1 MIQLKRYS
9 AYSFQPGKTMRLRA
23 QILAAAIICFAA
35 PSLAQTLTPP
45 ANPGPDALEQH
56 DPDIDIYA
64 LMSGKCTTLKIAGRD
79 FPCKAVGF
87 FHSEKGPV
95 NFAIALDDPA
105 DDSHV
110 VSFSGENGQRTQNY
124 LYELPVDRML
134 LSSKDRPKADG
145 LPVPAVEFSA
155 GYCKQLGNFA
165 ARQVD
170 SISCAATDKSG
181 KKYELQFQSD
191 GTPITLR
198 RVRQTRPTIKG
209 DPFE

>member
-1 MIQLKRYS
+1 VRPCGVCC
-9 AYSFQPGKTMRLRA
+9 FGPGKMMRVRGL
-23 QILAAAIICFAA
+23 ILAVALACLAT
-35 PSLAQTLTPP
+35 PSVAQTPSPP
-45 ANPGPDALEQH
+45 ATDNLDQH

-79 FPCKAVGF
+79 FACKAVGF
-87 FHSEKGPV
+87 FHSEKGRV

-105 DDSHV
+105 DDSHI

-124 LYELPVDRML
+124 LYELPIDRML

-165 ARQVD
+165 ARQVS

-191 GTPITLR
+191 GSPITLR
-198 RVRQTRPTIKG
+198 RVRQTRPNIKG